1 MFIII
6 SKLVLRLY
14 IFAVNM
20 KFKTQTRKRFIR
32 RSAVYQIIMCFNRLI
47 FQVTFY
53 LPVERMEPEFC
64 IFLTVKCVFNFI

>member
-6 SKLVLRLY
+6 SKLVLGLN

-20 KFKTQTRKRFIR
+20 KFKTQTRKQFIKI
-32 RSAVYQIIMCFNRLI
+32 SAVYQTVMCFNN
-47 FQVTFY
+47 FPSNFY

-64 IFLTVKCVFNFI
+64 IFLTV